1 MRQEL
6 IEQKRAALLR
16 IAENEARYRQQRDN
30 LSNKIWEEKAMAQQ
44 QDKKALIAALQTKIA
59 KKKDEVGKMRQAADQ
74 AQNKLQK
81 GIADLNGLTAKY
93 MAVLMGDDNFD
104 ILSIPAD
111 DLEAALKM
119 VADDSGKKIGNDKPN
134 TAPKNTDSKPV
145 NSENSGNSTGAD
157 NNAEKSVDD
166 LYDHYTDG
174 EGDMDSNGY
183 SMY

>member
-1 MRQEL
+1 
-6 IEQKRAALLR
+6 
-16 IAENEARYRQQRDN
+16 
-30 LSNKIWEEKAMAQQ
+30 MAQT

-59 KKKDEVGKMRQAADQ
+59 KKKEDVRKLRQAYDQ
-74 AQNKLQK
+74 AENKLQK

-93 MAVLMGDDNFD
+93 MGVLMGDDNFD

-134 TAPKNTDSKPV
+134 TAPKNTDSKPT
-145 NSENSGNSTGAD
+145 NYDTSSGSTSEKADTENST
-157 NNAEKSVDD
+157 DD
-166 LYDHYTDG
+166 LYDN
-174 EGDMDSNGY
+174 GDVDSSGY

>member
-1 MRQEL
+1 
-6 IEQKRAALLR
+6 
-16 IAENEARYRQQRDN
+16 
-30 LSNKIWEEKAMAQQ
+30 MAQT

-59 KKKDEVGKMRQAADQ
+59 KKKDDVKKMRQAVDQ
-74 AQNKLQK
+74 AEYKLQK

-93 MAVLMGDDNFD
+93 MSVLMGDDNFD

-134 TAPKNTDSKPV
+134 TPPKNTDSKPTNYD
-145 NSENSGNSTGAD
+145 NSGSSTSEKADTENST
-157 NNAEKSVDD
+157 DD
-166 LYDHYTDG
+166 LYDN
-174 EGDMDSNGY
+174 GDVDSSGY